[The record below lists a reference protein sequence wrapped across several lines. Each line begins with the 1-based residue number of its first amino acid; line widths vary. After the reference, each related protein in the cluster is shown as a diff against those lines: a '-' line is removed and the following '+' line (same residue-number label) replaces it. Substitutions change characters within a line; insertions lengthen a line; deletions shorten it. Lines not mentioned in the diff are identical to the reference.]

1 MIKVKNFLDAFFGRP
16 YRLNGTK
23 IHLDAALS
31 YREILEMPLLKLPL
45 RFRLGTSFTC
55 SKYNANNL
63 LCNIIER

>member
-1 MIKVKNFLDAFFGRP
+1 MYDKGYKNFLDAFFGRP

-45 RFRLGTSFTC
+45 HFRLGTSFTC
-55 SKYNANNL
+55 SKYKNL
-63 LCNIIER
+63 FCNIIER